1 MIDIF
6 PVMKQMSCECLKSQD
21 VANGGSFPM
30 RETNKQVNAFKT
42 GKSQFFFYLEFFF
55 YNGTSLPGQQDQPD
69 NNLLVT
75 CFCSLVKIFYQKTYH
90 YDIG

>member
-6 PVMKQMSCECLKSQD
+6 PVMKQMSCECLKSLD

-42 GKSQFFFYLEFFF
+42 GNSQFFFFYNLDFFF
-55 YNGTSLPGQQDQPD
+55 YN
-69 NNLLVT
+69 LLAWPA
-75 CFCSLVKIFYQKTYH
+75 
-90 YDIG
+90 GPA